1 MPVVNGARYFT
12 STAVFLNEILKLI
25 ICVAVVIRDKNRENI
40 PWSLQS
46 LWAEIFG
53 SDAWKLTIPAALYT
67 VRAPPQSNM
76 PPFLPRL
83 TYSQP

>member
-12 STAVFLNEILKLI
+12 STAVFLNEILKLA
-25 ICVAVVIRDKNRENI
+25 ICVAVVIRDKNRDNI

-53 SDAWKLTIPAALYT
+53 GDAWKLTIPAALYT
-67 VRAPPQSNM
+67 VRAPLPTR
-76 PPFLPRL
+76 PFC
-83 TYSQP
+83 QD